1 MLVYE
6 IFEKGALGM
15 QKMKKKL
22 LVSSTAV
29 ISFLSSRPVLAEG
42 DDPFGTVENSL
53 TDATTSFTTLGFVI
67 AVIMLVVA
75 GIALMLSRSA
85 REWAKGHI
93 GYVIVGIVVIVL
105 ASQVVAYIQSLFGG

>member
-22 LVSSTAV
+22 LVSSTV
-29 ISFLSSRPVLAEG
+29 LISFLASRPVLAEG
-42 DDPFGTVENSL
+42 NDPFKTLEKSA
-53 TDATTSFTTLGFVI
+53 TDATGSVTTLGFIIAVGMLVI
-67 AVIMLVVA
+67 AGV
-75 GIALMLSRSA
+75 ALMLSRAA

-93 GYVIVGIVVIVL
+93 GYVLAGVAVIVL
-105 ASQVVAYIQSLFGG
+105 ASQMIAYIQSLFGG